1 MTRPMPDNLGRY
13 QVRAKIGDGGMAT
26 IYLGTMRNAA
36 GADGTVAIKVVKD
49 EFALNMEF
57 VHMFV
62 DEGKIASRLNHPN
75 IVKIHE
81 FSADD
86 DRLFIAMDFLHG
98 QSLWNVWQACQER
111 GVRLRYDMIAWIG
124 ARVCDALQHAH
135 DLHDERGAALE
146 LVHRDVN
153 ATNIFIEYG
162 GGVKVIDFGLA
173 KAVDNLSR
181 TDTGI
186 IKGKLGYLSP
196 EQITGRPIDRR
207 ADIFALGTTLW
218 ELSVDRRLFKV
229 KSDLE
234 TVNAVRDA
242 RVPDP
247 TRLVAGY
254 PPKLW
259 KILMRALV
267 RDRDSR
273 YGAAREMGKA
283 LDTFAQSEGRTIG
296 AELVAEAMA
305 SLFQAERERH
315 LTWLEEAIDPSRTLK
330 VALNPP
336 ADQIDFS
343 GMGSKLA
350 PRDGTFEQAAKKAS
364 PSGPPP
370 AISAAPTIPPE
381 KPGDQPPTKEKKTVA
396 APPASEKTEADARHL
411 RVLAAI
417 AGVLF
422 ALVCF
427 AAALLLKHLPR

>member
-1 MTRPMPDNLGRY
+1 MATSMTRPMPEKLGRY
-13 QVRAKIGDGGMAT
+13 QVCAKIADGGMAT
-26 IYLGTMRNAA
+26 IYLGRMHDAVGT
-36 GADGTVAIKVVKD
+36 DGTVAIKVVKD

-86 DRLFIAMDFLHG
+86 DRLFIAMDFLLG
-98 QSLWNVWQACQER
+98 QSLWSVWQACQER

-162 GGVKVIDFGLA
+162 GVVKVIDFGLA

-181 TDTGI
+181 TDTGVV
-186 IKGKLGYLSP
+186 KGKLGYLSP
-196 EQITGRPIDRR
+196 EQITGMPIDRR

-273 YGAAREMGKA
+273 YATAREMGKA

-305 SLFQAERERH
+305 SLFQAERDRH
-315 LTWLEEAIDPSRTLK
+315 LKWLEEAVDPSRTSKRPLK
-330 VALNPP
+330 PP

-350 PRDGTFEQAAKKAS
+350 PRAGTFEQAAKQAT

-370 AISAAPTIPPE
+370 ARSTAPTVPPE
-381 KPGDQPPTKEKKTVA
+381 KPGDPHPTKKKKIV
-396 APPASEKTEADARHL
+396 ASEIPEAEARRL

-427 AAALLLKHLPR
+427 ATALLLKYLPR